1 MRGLLGDVIRMDNCG
16 GKEVSRTDQTEE
28 FD

>member
-1 MRGLLGDVIRMDNCG
+1 MIGLLGDVIRMDTCG
-16 GKEVSRTDQTEE
+16 GREVSRTDQTEE